1 MDNIQEINHRNTITI
16 EQVLKDMDIKILSQ
30 QIRIN
35 GLNAAIS
42 TTNERINQLEQM
54 VFLQK
59 VQSTGRGPSVK

>member
-1 MDNIQEINHRNTITI
+1 MQELNKRNTETV
-16 EQVLKDMDIKILSQ
+16 EQLLKYMNARILEQ

-35 GLNAAIS
+35 GLNATMS
-42 TTNERINQLEQM
+42 TIYEEMNQLKQM